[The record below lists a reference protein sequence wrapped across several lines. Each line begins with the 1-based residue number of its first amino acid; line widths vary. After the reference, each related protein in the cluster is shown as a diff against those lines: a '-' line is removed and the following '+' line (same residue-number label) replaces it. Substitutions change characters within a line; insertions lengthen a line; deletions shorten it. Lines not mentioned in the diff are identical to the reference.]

1 VLRSTPKDAER
12 AAAKDKA
19 AVEKKQ
25 FEANLLKKREAEI
38 AAVVKEV
45 KTKKDKAEAEAKAAA
60 ALAEKRRPKIQ
71 VVEGSFLERYQEDM
85 RKRTAASRPS
95 SAGGLS
101 RPATA
106 GRARIIS
113 GVAQTGGVVGGGALQ
128 SST

>member
-45 KTKKDKAEAEAKAAA
+45 KTKKDKASWSATRRTCESAPLRAARQA
-60 ALAEKRRPKIQ
+60 P
-71 VVEGSFLERYQEDM
+71 
-85 RKRTAASRPS
+85 
-95 SAGGLS
+95 
-101 RPATA
+101 
-106 GRARIIS
+106 
-113 GVAQTGGVVGGGALQ
+113 GV
-128 SST
+128 